1 MMATKPTKTSP
12 TWSDVKTKLAEFDR
26 PRLLEIVKDLY
37 GASKE
42 NRAFLHS
49 RFGLGGAVL
58 APYKAIIDR
67 WLWPDV
73 IQNQS
78 SALLQ
83 PMMR

>member
-1 MMATKPTKTSP
+1 MATKPTKTSP

-37 GASKE
+37 GASKD
-42 NRAFLHS
+42 NRAFLHA
-49 RFGLGGAVL
+49 RFGHDGDVL